1 MSKVKKAGEI
11 KPLRVK
17 RVFSEEL
24 KRKIV
29 KELESGKS
37 RMCDLSRAYEVS
49 EKSIY
54 NWVEKYSP
62 YLKRGEQVVVES
74 QSETQRVLALSK
86 KTEELERLVGKKQI
100 AIEYLERLIE
110 MANKEFGVDL
120 KKNFGTK
127 L

>member
-1 MSKVKKAGEI
+1 MSKVKKEHEI

-29 KELESGKS
+29 KELESGKT
-37 RMCDLSRAYEVS
+37 RLCDLCRAYSVS
-49 EKSIY
+49 CQTIY
-54 NWVEKYSP
+54 NWVDKYSL

-74 QSETQRVLALSK
+74 KSETQKVLELSK
-86 KTEELERLVGKKQI
+86 RTAELEQLVGKKQI
-100 AIEYLERLIE
+100 AIEYLERLVE
-110 MANKEFGVDL
+110 MANKELGVDL
-120 KKNFGTK
+120 KKNFASK

>member
-1 MSKVKKAGEI
+1 MPKVKKENEI
-11 KPLRVK
+11 KPLRLK
-17 RVFSEEL
+17 RTFSEEL

-29 KELESGKS
+29 KELESGKT
-37 RMCDLSRAYEVS
+37 RLCDLCRAYSVS
-49 EKSIY
+49 AQTIY
-54 NWVEKYSP
+54 NWVDKYSP

-74 QSETQRVLALSK
+74 KSEAQRVLELSK

-100 AIEYLERLIE
+100 AIEYLERLVE